1 MRTWLLLLTYCG
13 TRYAGWQVQPNLP
26 TIEGEIEK
34 ALQQLTGTFHKVLGS
49 GRTDAGVHAL
59 NYPAH
64 FQSSQNFTAAQWQKA
79 LNGLLPPDIVVRN
92 AVEKPISFH
101 ARHDSIGKRYAYLIH
116 NSQQRNPFTE
126 NHSWWIR
133 QPLDVKEMRTATEY
147 LVGKHDFSS
156 FRASHC
162 SGPDPVKELRKIT
175 IAKTVSPWGNLIM
188 EFEANS
194 FLQHMVRILAG
205 TLVEV
210 GLRKRK
216 AISMEEILIWKDRTK
231 AGKTAPPGGLYQL
244 AVNYPTDLVNW
255 PEELLINPFKLIEN
269 SEEHIE

>member
-1 MRTWLLLLTYCG
+1 M
-13 TRYAGWQVQPNLP
+13 
-26 TIEGEIEK
+26 
-34 ALQQLTGTFHKVLGS
+34 LGS

-64 FQSSQNFTAAQWQKA
+64 FQSSQNLTPREWNKA

-92 AVEKPISFH
+92 VVEKSTDFH

-116 NSQQRNPFTE
+116 NAKERNPFAE

-133 QPLDVKEMRTATEY
+133 QSLDVKAMRMAAEC
-147 LVGKHDFSS
+147 LVGRHDFSS

-162 SGPDPVKELRKIT
+162 SGPDPVKELQEIT

-210 GLRKRK
+210 GLRKRE
-216 AISMEEILIWKDRTK
+216 AISMEEILMWKDRTK
-231 AGKTAPPGGLYQL
+231 AGKTAPSGGLYQL
-244 AVNYPTDLVNW
+244 AVHYPPDLVSW
-255 PEELLINPFKLIEN
+255 SEELLINPFKLIEN
-269 SEEHIE
+269 SEERSE

>member
-34 ALQQLTGTFHKVLGS
+34 VLQQLTGTFHKVLGS

-64 FQSSQNFTAAQWQKA
+64 FQSSQNFTAEQWQKA

-147 LVGKHDFSS
+147 LVGRHDFSS

-162 SGPDPVKELRKIT
+162 SGPDPVKELQEIT

-210 GLRKRK
+210 GLRKRE
-216 AISMEEILIWKDRTK
+216 AISMEEILMWKDRTK

-244 AVNYPTDLVNW
+244 AVNYPPDLVSW
-255 PEELLINPFKLIEN
+255 SEELLINPFKLIDK
-269 SEEHIE
+269 SEECSQ

>member
-1 MRTWLLLLTYCG
+1 
-13 TRYAGWQVQPNLP
+13 
-26 TIEGEIEK
+26 
-34 ALQQLTGTFHKVLGS
+34 
-49 GRTDAGVHAL
+49 
-59 NYPAH
+59 
-64 FQSSQNFTAAQWQKA
+64 
-79 LNGLLPPDIVVRN
+79 
-92 AVEKPISFH
+92 
-101 ARHDSIGKRYAYLIH
+101 
-116 NSQQRNPFTE
+116 
-126 NHSWWIR
+126 
-133 QPLDVKEMRTATEY
+133 MRTATEY
-147 LVGKHDFSS
+147 LVGRHDFSS

-175 IAKTVSPWGNLIM
+175 IAKTVSPWGNLIL

-194 FLQHMVRILAG
+194 FLQHMVRILTG

-244 AVNYPTDLVNW
+244 AVNYPPDLVNW

-269 SEEHIE
+269 SEERSE

>member
-13 TRYAGWQVQPNLP
+13 TRYAGWQVQPALP
-26 TIEGEIEK
+26 TVEGEIEK

-64 FQSSQNFTAAQWQKA
+64 FQSSQNLTPREWHKA

-92 AVEKPISFH
+92 VVEKSTDFH

-116 NSQQRNPFTE
+116 NAKERNPFAE

-133 QPLDVKEMRTATEY
+133 QSLDVKAMRMAAEC
-147 LVGKHDFSS
+147 LVGRHDFSS
-156 FRASHC
+156 FRARHC
-162 SGPDPVKELRKIT
+162 NGPDPVKELREIT
-175 IAKTVSPWGNLIM
+175 IGKTVSPWGNLIM

-194 FLQHMVRILAG
+194 FLQHMVRIIAG
-205 TLVEV
+205 TLVDV

-216 AISMEEILIWKDRTK
+216 SISIKEILKQRDRTQ
-231 AGKTAPPGGLYQL
+231 AGQTAPSEGLYQL
-244 AVNYPTDLVNW
+244 AVHYPDGLVSW
-255 PEELLINPFKLIEN
+255 PKELLINPFRIIQN
-269 SEEHIE
+269 SEELSN

>member
-13 TRYAGWQVQPNLP
+13 TRYAGWQVQPVLP
-26 TIEGEIEK
+26 TVESEIEK
-34 ALQQLTGTFHKVLGS
+34 ALQQLTGTFQKVLGS

-64 FQSSQNFTAAQWQKA
+64 FQSSRNFTAIQWHKA
-79 LNGLLPPDIVVRN
+79 LNGLLPPDIVVRYV
-92 AVEKPISFH
+92 VEKPIHFH
-101 ARHDSIGKRYAYLIH
+101 ARHKSIGKRYAYLIH
-116 NSQQRNPFTE
+116 NAQQRNPFTE

-133 QPLDVKEMRTATEY
+133 RSLDVKAMRTAAEC
-147 LVGKHDFSS
+147 LLGRHDFSS

-162 SGPDPVKELRKIT
+162 SGSDPVKELREIT
-175 IAKTVSPWGNLIM
+175 IGKTVSPWGNLIM

-210 GLRKRK
+210 GLRKRE
-216 AISMEEILIWKDRTK
+216 AISMKEILKQRDRTK
-231 AGKTAPPGGLYQL
+231 AGKTAPSGGLYQL
-244 AVNYPTDLVNW
+244 AVHYPDGLVSW
-255 PEELLINPFKLIEN
+255 PKELLINPFRIIQN
-269 SEEHIE
+269 SEELSK